1 MRRKLKLSPRLV
13 FLRDRKGVF
22 EADES
27 DAGNMSDLGGALQQK
42 YDYIIVG
49 AGSAGCVLA
58 NRLSQDRSL
67 SVLLIESGP
76 PDSSPLIAMPRGI
89 GKLLAAGNP
98 HVWDYQVAPRI
109 GLAPELWL
117 KGRALG
123 GSSSINGMVYVRGTP
138 ADYDNWEALGCTGWG
153 WQHVGPQFVALED
166 HELGASEW
174 RGVGGPLKV
183 SVHPPGNPLCEAV
196 LNAAV
201 QAGTPRA
208 ADINDVNTVMQGGMG
223 YQPVTTFKG
232 KRYSAARAFL
242 APIRNRTNL
251 EVLTGTDALRI
262 EFENRRATGVS
273 VRGHEGTR
281 TIAVT
286 GELILAAGAIESP
299 KLLQLSGIGPGE
311 LLQSFGIPVLIDAP
325 AVGTNLREHRYLA
338 LQYRVTGGSLN
349 NRLSGIGLLR
359 SMLDYALRS
368 KGPLTHSAHEVG
380 GFVKTRPELDRPDA
394 QIGVGLYSMSG
405 SGQAVNIDTQPGIT
419 IGGYFMRPQS
429 QGTIRIQ
436 SPDPAARPYIDAN
449 HLSADID
456 IKSAISLYRW
466 IRRLAAQPAL
476 QPWLVSATTPG
487 TEFQTDEQIIDA
499 FLRFGNTA
507 YHVCGTVRM
516 GSDSAAALD
525 PQLRLRGIEN
535 VRVADTSIMPTIVSG
550 NTNAPAMVI
559 GLRAAELI
567 LAARVT
573 AARAA

>member
-1 MRRKLKLSPRLV
+1 LER
-13 FLRDRKGVF
+13 
-22 EADES
+22 
-27 DAGNMSDLGGALQQK
+27 K

-58 NRLSQDRSL
+58 NRLSEDRSL

-76 PDSSPLIAMPRGI
+76 PDTSPLIAMPRGI

-98 HVWDYQVAPRI
+98 HVWDYQVAPRV
-109 GLAPELWL
+109 GLPPELWL

-138 ADYDNWEALGCTGWG
+138 ADYDHWEALGCPGWG
-153 WQHVGPQFVALED
+153 WKHLGPLFVALED
-166 HELGASEW
+166 HELGAAEW

-183 SVHPPGNPLCEAV
+183 SVHPQGNLLCEAV

-208 ADINDVNTVMQGGMG
+208 ADVNDVNTAMRGGMG
-223 YQPVTTFKG
+223 YQPVTTYKG

-242 APIRNRTNL
+242 APALTRPNL
-251 EVLTGTDALRI
+251 KVLTDTDVLRI
-262 EFENRRATGVS
+262 EFQKNRATAVL
-273 VRGHEGTR
+273 VKDREGTR
-281 TIAVT
+281 TIPVA

-299 KLLQLSGIGPGE
+299 KLLQLSGIGPGA
-311 LLQSFGIPVLIDAP
+311 LLQSLGIPVVVDAP
-325 AVGTNLREHRYLA
+325 SVGANLREHRYLA
-338 LQYRVTGGSLN
+338 MQYRVTGGSLN
-349 NRLSGIGLLR
+349 NRFSGLGLLR

-405 SGQAVNIDTQPGIT
+405 AGSEVNIDTQPGIT
-419 IGGYFMRPQS
+419 LGGYFMRPES
-429 QGTIRIQ
+429 EGAIRIQ
-436 SPDPAARPYIDAN
+436 SADPAARPHIDAN
-449 HLSADID
+449 YLTADID
-456 IKSAISLYRW
+456 KRSAISLFRW
-466 IRRLAAQPAL
+466 IRKLAAQPAL
-476 QPWLVSATTPG
+476 APWLISATTPG
-487 TEFQTDEQIIDA
+487 ADIQSDEEIVEA

-525 PQLRLRGIEN
+525 PQLRLRGVEN
-535 VRVADTSIMPTIVSG
+535 VRVADTSIMPTITSG

-559 GLRAAELI
+559 GLRAAALI
-567 LAARVT
+567 LEARNA

>member
-1 MRRKLKLSPRLV
+1 M
-13 FLRDRKGVF
+13 
-22 EADES
+22 
-27 DAGNMSDLGGALQQK
+27 QQK

-58 NRLSQDRSL
+58 NRLSEDRSL

-76 PDSSPLIAMPRGI
+76 PDTSPLIAMPRGI

-98 HVWDYQVAPRI
+98 HVWDYQALPRD

-138 ADYDNWEALGCTGWG
+138 ADYDHWEALGCPGWG
-153 WQHVGPQFVALED
+153 WQHMGPLFVALED
-166 HELGASEW
+166 HELGAGEW

-183 SVHPPGNPLCEAV
+183 SVHPQGNPLCEAV

-208 ADINDVNTVMQGGMG
+208 VDINDVNTVMQGGMG
-223 YQPVTTFKG
+223 YQPVTTYKG
-232 KRYSAARAFL
+232 KRFSAVRAFL
-242 APIRNRTNL
+242 APARNRPNL
-251 EVLTGTDALRI
+251 EVLTGTDVLRI
-262 EFENRRATGVS
+262 EFQNRRATALV
-273 VRGHEGTR
+273 VKDREATR
-281 TIAVT
+281 NIAIT

-299 KLLQLSGIGPGE
+299 KLLQLSGIGPGA
-311 LLQSFGIPVLIDAP
+311 LLQSLGIPVVVDAP
-325 AVGTNLREHRYLA
+325 SIGANLREHRYLA
-338 LQYRVTGGSLN
+338 MQYRVTGGSLN
-349 NRLSGIGLLR
+349 NRLSGLGLLR
-359 SMLDYALRS
+359 SILEYTLRS

-405 SGQAVNIDTQPGIT
+405 SGQKVNIDTLPGIT
-419 IGGYFMRPQS
+419 IGGYFMRPES
-429 QGTIRIQ
+429 QGTIRVQ
-436 SPDPAARPYIDAN
+436 SPDPAARPYINAN

-456 IKSAISLYRW
+456 KSSAISLFRW

-476 QPWLVSATTPG
+476 ASWLVSATTPG
-487 TEFQTDEQIIDA
+487 TELQSDEQIIEA

-525 PQLRLRGIEN
+525 PQLRLRGAEN
-535 VRVADTSIMPTIVSG
+535 VRVADTSIMPTITSG

-559 GLRAAELI
+559 GLRAAALI
-567 LAARVT
+567 LAARNS